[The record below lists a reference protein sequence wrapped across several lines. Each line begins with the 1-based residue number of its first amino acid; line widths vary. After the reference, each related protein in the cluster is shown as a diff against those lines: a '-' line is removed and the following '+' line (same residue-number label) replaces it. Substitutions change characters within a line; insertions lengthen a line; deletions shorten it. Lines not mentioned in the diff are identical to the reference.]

1 MRRVLVQ
8 QQANQAESA
17 ETRAGGAEPVMQV
30 EDVEETEGC
39 SPDLVAD
46 QQRARLSTVPASWP
60 KAQAPPTNPHAETVP
75 VAARVAD
82 THKREIRRA
91 LSMWN
96 ENPVSA
102 HDSVS
107 G

>member
-8 QQANQAESA
+8 QQASQAELA
-17 ETRAGGAEPVMQV
+17 ETRGAEPVMQV

-39 SPDLVAD
+39 SPDLVVD

-60 KAQAPPTNPHAETVP
+60 KAQALSGNPHAETVP
-75 VAARVAD
+75 VAARD
-82 THKREIRRA
+82 TTHKREIRRA

-96 ENPVSA
+96 ENPVSV
-102 HDSVS
+102 HDSAT

>member
-8 QQANQAESA
+8 QQASQAELA
-17 ETRAGGAEPVMQV
+17 ETRGAEPVMQV